1 MAAALVK
8 RLGLVAFAALWMLTS
23 ASQAETQGETRAENQ
38 AETRAE
44 NQADTQADTQA
55 ENQAENRAD
64 TQPQPQPQTGNA
76 APPATTATTATPE
89 AAPPA
94 LTASASSTAD
104 FDAAT
109 RAQLAQIVAGQIAAH
124 RVPGAVVVAGDATHI
139 ALHEA
144 YGDRMVTPEREPMTE
159 DTVFDLASL
168 TKVIATTT
176 AVMQLVERGRLAL
189 DQPVAHYWPAFAAG
203 GKDAITVRQLLTH
216 TSGLPPDPPLPAPA
230 APDEARAALLRGIAA
245 STPATPPGERV
256 IYSDIN
262 FIVLGELVARVSG
275 MPLDA
280 WCRKYVFA
288 PLGMR
293 DTMFLPD
300 AAHIARTAPTTM
312 DHGSLR
318 RGRVHDP
325 IAARAGG
332 MLGHAGLF
340 STAADLARFAQMLL
354 NGGQLG
360 GVRVLTPQSV
370 AAMATPD
377 TLDTLGRAGSWRG
390 LGWETGAPLVA
401 NRDRLPAVGTMSH
414 TGYTGTALW
423 IDLATGRFV
432 VILTNRVHPDDS
444 GDARPLRDQITSLF
458 ASRQAPLSAAAL
470 AQRAP
475 WAAPALAF
483 AAVLP
488 ASYGPVATG
497 IDVLEAQQFA
507 PLAGFNVGLVTNRTG
522 FDAQGHRTVDVLARA
537 PGMRLVAL
545 FAPEHGLTTDVDER
559 VADAHDAATGL
570 VVHSLYGRGQRFA
583 PQSLDGV
590 SALVFDL
597 QDAGVRFFTYETTL
611 GYALEAAAAR
621 GIPLFVLDRPDPQG
635 ADRFGG
641 PVLDAGRESFTGY
654 FPLPLLPGLTV
665 GELAALFNAERH
677 IGADLRV
684 IPMTGYARAMR
695 PADTGLGWVPPSPN
709 LRTPA
714 QLDLYPDVALL
725 EGANVSV
732 GRGTA
737 HPFEWI
743 GAPWMDDAKLAAA
756 LNSAQTDVRFEPI
769 DFVPTESRWHGVLC
783 HGVRVVKAN
792 PAREPARVGLTMIA
806 TLHALWP
813 DTFDL
818 AATRDAV
825 GSTLV
830 SNALRDAAV
839 DAAVDTAA
847 TIAAAD
853 SARFRRVRARY
864 LRY

>member
-1 MAAALVK
+1 MRRDAGATRSHARRGVAVIAAALVK
-8 RLGLVAFAALWMLTS
+8 RLGLVAFATLWMLTS
-23 ASQAETQGETRAENQ
+23 ASHAETQGETRAD
-38 AETRAE
+38 TRA
-44 NQADTQADTQA
+44 DTR
-55 ENQAENRAD
+55 AENRAD
-64 TQPQPQPQTGNA
+64 TQPQPQTGNA
-76 APPATTATTATPE
+76 APPATTATRE

-94 LTASASSTAD
+94 LTASASSPAD

-109 RAQLAQIVAGQIAAH
+109 RTQLAQIVAGQIAAH

-176 AVMQLVERGRLAL
+176 AVMQLVERGRLEL

-280 WCRKYVFA
+280 WCRKHVFA

-458 ASRQAPLSAAAL
+458 ASRRAPLSAAAL

-559 VADAHDAATGL
+559 VADARDAATGL

-583 PQSLDGV
+583 PESLDGV

-684 IPMTGYARAMR
+684 IPMAGYARAMR

-743 GAPWMDDAKLAAA
+743 GAPWMDGAKLAAA

-806 TLHALWP
+806 ALHALWP

>member
-23 ASQAETQGETRAENQ
+23 ASQAETQGETRVEKQ

-44 NQADTQADTQA
+44 NQADTQA
-55 ENQAENRAD
+55 ENRAD
-64 TQPQPQPQTGNA
+64 TQPQPQTGNA
-76 APPATTATTATPE
+76 APPATTATPE
-89 AAPPA
+89 TAPPA

-176 AVMQLVERGRLAL
+176 AVMQLVERGRLEL

-275 MPLDA
+275 MPLDV
-280 WCRKYVFA
+280 WCRKHVFA

-300 AAHIARTAPTTM
+300 AAHVARTAPTTM

-332 MLGHAGLF
+332 VLGHAGLF

-377 TLDTLGRAGSWRG
+377 TLGAAGSWRG

-444 GDARPLRDQITSLF
+444 GDARPLRDQITSLL
-458 ASRQAPLSAAAL
+458 ASRHAPLSTAAL

-522 FDAQGHRTVDVLARA
+522 FDAQGHRTVDVLAHA
-537 PGMRLVAL
+537 PGMRLVTL

-559 VADAHDAATGL
+559 VADTHDAATGL

-583 PQSLDGV
+583 PESLDGV

-684 IPMTGYARAMR
+684 IPMAGYARAMR

-743 GAPWMDDAKLAAA
+743 GAPWMDGATLAAA